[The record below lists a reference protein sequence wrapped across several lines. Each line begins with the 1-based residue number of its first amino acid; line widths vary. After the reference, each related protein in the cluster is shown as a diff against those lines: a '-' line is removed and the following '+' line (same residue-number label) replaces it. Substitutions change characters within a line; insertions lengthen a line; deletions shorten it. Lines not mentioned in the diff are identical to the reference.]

1 MCKGITQMNTKLL
14 ATAALVVAAAVSAP
28 AFAQNV
34 GSVGAAVNYTDV
46 DSKLFNGNGSSVV
59 IDGSVAIPLSGAWTV
74 TANGD
79 VSISDNDLSDETVA
93 SGAVHLTTKIG
104 DTVRVGGFTALSRP
118 SNDTLWAVGA
128 EAQKYLDKVTLT
140 GLVAYGQ
147 SNDLDADLY
156 SVRGEARYFVS
167 DNFRLNA
174 GAGWSRCSATS
185 AASTWNTT
193 WLDSGTF
200 GRSFFSSAVA
210 GPSTSGIVTDVSSV
224 PGDGSC
230 ACATVVV
237 SAHADTIAAAIRRR
251 APEPGMPGNARRRF
265 ANSFT

>member
-1 MCKGITQMNTKLL
+1 MKTKLF
-14 ATAALVVAAAVSAP
+14 ATAALIAVAVSAP
-28 AFAQNV
+28 AFAQNINGNV
-34 GSVGAAVNYTDV
+34 GSVGAAVNYTD
-46 DSKLFNGNGSSVV
+46 LNTRLGGNDGTSAV
-59 IDGSVAIPLSGAWTV
+59 IDGSVAIPLQGAWTV

-104 DTVRVGGFTALSRP
+104 DTARVGAFTALSRP

-174 GAGWSRCSATS
+174 GAGWSRIDTNVNADL
-185 AASTWNTT
+185 WDVN
-193 WLDSGTF
+193 
-200 GRSFFSSAVA
+200 A
-210 GPSTSGIVTDVSSV
+210 GG
-224 PGDGSC
+224 
-230 ACATVVV
+230 
-237 SAHADTIAAAIRRR
+237 
-251 APEPGMPGNARRRF
+251 EYKF
-265 ANSFT
+265 ANSGWSTFAKYTHAESKDLAKLNSDAVRIGVRYTFGGSLKDRDRAGADLATASDLFGFGVR